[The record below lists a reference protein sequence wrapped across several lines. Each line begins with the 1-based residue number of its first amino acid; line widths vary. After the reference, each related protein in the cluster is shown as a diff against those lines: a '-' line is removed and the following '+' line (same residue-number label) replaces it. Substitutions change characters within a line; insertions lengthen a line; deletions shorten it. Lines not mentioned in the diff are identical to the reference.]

1 MQAEERISPPA
12 AAIRV
17 HQLLQRR
24 MTTPPATAEMERLLL
39 LVSSLRRENEM
50 AHQLLSSYRQLF
62 SSTRE
67 VLNRRLP
74 LHKTKAKV
82 TNTCDK
88 AAIMVMVAE
97 LDKLERLYS
106 PHKVPTE
113 GDERVRGSLCDEVDV
128 PGLGQEGVCTQG
140 SFRTAEVDVPG
151 LGQGGGCTRGSL
163 RTVEEDV
170 PRLGQGGGHTN
181 GSPYPAVD
189 WDNIARLS
197 LTREKRI
204 TLSMPESTLLPV
216 HACSPTP
223 ILHTDEYP
231 RPEEGLFNE
240 AFVQRKEEIR
250 QEMMEIRRAAQKTYN
265 PMGGSYTPP
274 SADAVREPFG
284 SIAGFRTN
292 LGPIAFPKGPV
303 KGYVWDQDHSWVLFA
318 TPPGSK
324 RRGARGLRR

>member
-1 MQAEERISPPA
+1 MPRTTSLENRWDATGIKA
-12 AAIRV
+12 MLY
-17 HQLLQRR
+17 QLD
-24 MTTPPATAEMERLLL
+24 LLEA
-39 LVSSLRRENEM
+39 R
-50 AHQLLSSYRQLF
+50 
-62 SSTRE
+62 
-67 VLNRRLP
+67 
-74 LHKTKAKV
+74 
-82 TNTCDK
+82 
-88 AAIMVMVAE
+88 
-97 LDKLERLYS
+97 YS
-106 PHKVPTE
+106 PHKSARTTPSSRGPQQAEQV
-113 GDERVRGSLCDEVDV
+113 DQERSGQEELL
-128 PGLGQEGVCTQG
+128 PGLQLQ
-140 SFRTAEVDVPG
+140 
-151 LGQGGGCTRGSL
+151 GGCTRGSL

-231 RPEEGLFNE
+231 HPEEGLYNE

-274 SADAVREPFG
+274 PANAVMEPFG
-284 SIAGFRTN
+284 SIAGFLTN
-292 LGPIAFPKGPV
+292 LGPISFPKGPV
-303 KGYVWDQDHSWVLFA
+303 KGYIRDQDHRWVLHA
-318 TPPGSK
+318 TPSGQR
-324 RRGARGLRR
+324 RRGARGSRR